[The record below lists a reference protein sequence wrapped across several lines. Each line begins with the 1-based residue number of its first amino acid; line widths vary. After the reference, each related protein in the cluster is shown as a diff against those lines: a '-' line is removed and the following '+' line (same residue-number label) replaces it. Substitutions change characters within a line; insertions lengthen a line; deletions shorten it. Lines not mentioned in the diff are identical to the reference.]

1 MGDLLRPHPI
11 TLADELVAAVHDRL
25 VEQNDLLRQLLDR
38 TPPAVEKPAD
48 GGGAVLVTEPA
59 PPPRAVAKK
68 AAPVKKAVAT
78 QPPLRR

>member
-1 MGDLLRPHPI
+1 MTTPADLPGPV
-11 TLADELVAAVHDRL
+11 TVQDMWTKAVHDRL

-38 TPPAVEKPAD
+38 TPPPVEKSD

-68 AAPVKKAVAT
+68 AAKKAT
-78 QPPLRR
+78 SPPAKEKR

>member
-1 MGDLLRPHPI
+1 MAAALPHPI
-11 TLADELVAAVHDRL
+11 TVNDELIKAVYDRL
-25 VEQNDLLRQLLDR
+25 GEQNDLLRQLLDR
-38 TPPAVEKPAD
+38 TPPVVKPAD

>member
-1 MGDLLRPHPI
+1 MTMVDLPP
-11 TLADELVAAVHDRL
+11 AATGSEMFLKAVYDRL
-25 VEQNDLLRQLLDR
+25 GEQNDLLRQLLDR
-38 TPPAVEKPAD
+38 TPPAVEKPDD

-68 AAPVKKAVAT
+68 AAPAKKAVAT

>member
-1 MGDLLRPHPI
+1 MVDLPP
-11 TLADELVAAVHDRL
+11 AATASEMFLKAVYDRL
-25 VEQNDLLRQLLDR
+25 GEQNDLLRQLLDR

-68 AAPVKKAVAT
+68 AAPAKKASPAVQ
-78 QPPLRR
+78 QPRR

>member
-1 MGDLLRPHPI
+1 MVDLPPAATASEMFLK
-11 TLADELVAAVHDRL
+11 AVHDRL
-25 VEQNDLLRQLLDR
+25 AEQNDLLRQLLDR
-38 TPPAVEKPAD
+38 TPPVVKPAD